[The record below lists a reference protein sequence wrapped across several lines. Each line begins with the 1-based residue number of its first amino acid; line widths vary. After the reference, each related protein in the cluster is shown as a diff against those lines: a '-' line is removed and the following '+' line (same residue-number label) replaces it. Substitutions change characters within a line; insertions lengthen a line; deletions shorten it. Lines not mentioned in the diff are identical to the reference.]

1 MLWLEFPEHIT
12 LTIAAG
18 DPEMISRSKMSQL
31 LTVTLL
37 AQGQNNPVI
46 CFRIPDEEWYDL
58 TFLLNEPETP
68 KCLVKTELRI

>member
-1 MLWLEFPEHIT
+1 
-12 LTIAAG
+12 
-18 DPEMISRSKMSQL
+18 MSQL